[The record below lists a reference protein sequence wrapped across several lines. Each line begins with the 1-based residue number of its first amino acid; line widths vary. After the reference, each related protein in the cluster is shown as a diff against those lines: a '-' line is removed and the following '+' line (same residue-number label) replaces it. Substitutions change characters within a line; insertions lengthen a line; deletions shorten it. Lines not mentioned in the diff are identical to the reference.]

1 MMTILQGCLIGG
13 FFFLTLSGYMYVRY
27 NMVVAKAKRLEKMF
41 DDLYGGKDYIVT
53 REGELIEYDEDTQE

>member
-41 DDLYGGKDYIVT
+41 DDL
-53 REGELIEYDEDTQE
+53 